1 MGNLA
6 KSLQTYTP
14 ATGTVKMV
22 LDVELAKERKALLTQ
37 ISQLNG
43 DADELRR
50 ELGQRPVTPKLKKV
64 NDHIAEV
71 EKQIED
77 LEEREREHLHTLHMT
92 KLPGI
97 EWNDLSDKFPPRL
110 EVQLDLDLGYN
121 HHATA
126 LAAARKNTVDVKEAL
141 APGATRDPDATY
153 VDIDGVTHRAEPL
166 DGEDWD
172 FIEQI
177 ASGWDIANV
186 VNVQLNLN
194 VMQASNRLGRL
205 KKD

>member
-121 HHATA
+121 HHATS

-141 APGATRDPDATY
+141 APGADRDPESTY